1 MPISPHQKRIAEIV
15 IGFGLFLFALLLE
28 AESAARLLLFLAA
41 YAVAGGDVILRAARN
56 ISRRQIFDENF
67 LMSVATIGAFCIG
80 QYSEA
85 VAVMLFYKIGMLFQD
100 RAVDKSRKSIA
111 ELMNIRPDYANLKRG
126 DVIDRVD
133 PDEVNIGDVIVIKP
147 GEKVPLDCVVME
159 GSSSLDTS
167 PLTGESMPKAVREG
181 DELLSGSVNLNGLLV
196 ARVKKNASESTASKI
211 LDLVENA
218 AAKKSKSENFIT
230 KFARCYTPAV
240 VGGAAFIAVV
250 PPLAL
255 GGAAF
260 GDWIYRALVFLVI
273 SCPCALVISIP
284 LSFFGGL
291 GAAARKGILVKGSNY
306 LEALA
311 DAEVAVFD
319 KTGTLTKGTFKVQE
333 VVSKDIYNN
342 EEILKFAACAESF
355 SNHPI
360 SLSIRRAY
368 GKEID
373 AALISKVKEIPG
385 QGVTAT
391 VEGRFVAAGNGK
403 MMQMLDIPISA
414 EDLVDAA
421 TVVHV
426 AVDGEY
432 KGYIVIGDVIKED
445 AVKAI
450 SELKAQNV
458 KKIVMLTGDAKSVA
472 ESVAMSLGIDEAYG
486 GLLPADK
493 VQKLED
499 LMASKSPKGKL
510 IFVGDGINDAP
521 VLARAD
527 VGIAMGGLGSDAAI
541 EAADV
546 VIMTDEPSKVPAA
559 IKIAKRTLAIAKQNI
574 AIALGVKGA
583 VLALGALGIASM
595 WAAVFADVGVTL
607 IAVFN
612 AIRVLG
618 STIIKPLNER

>member
-1 MPISPHQKRIAEIV
+1 MPIEPHQKRIAEIA
-15 IGFGLFLFALLLE
+15 IGSGLFLFAVLLE
-28 AESAARLLLFLAA
+28 AENAARPLLYLAA
-41 YAVAGGDVILRAARN
+41 YAVSGGDVILRAARN
-56 ISRRQIFDENF
+56 VSRRQIFDENF
-67 LMSVATIGAFCIG
+67 LMSVATVGALCIG

-100 RAVDKSRKSIA
+100 RAVEKSRRSIA

-126 DVIDRVD
+126 DAIDRID

-159 GSSSLDTS
+159 GSSTLDSS

-181 DELLSGSVNLNGLLV
+181 DELLSGAINLNGLLV
-196 ARVKKNASESTASKI
+196 AWVTKNASESTASKI

-218 AAKKSKSENFIT
+218 AAKKSRSENFIT
-230 KFARCYTPAV
+230 KFARFYTPAV

-255 GGAAF
+255 EGAAL
-260 GDWIYRALVFLVI
+260 GDWVYRALVFLVI

-291 GAAARKGILVKGSNY
+291 GAAAKKGILVKGSNY

-319 KTGTLTKGTFKVQE
+319 KTGTLTKGTFEVQE
-333 VVSKDIYNN
+333 VVSKGIYNN

-355 SNHPI
+355 SNHPV

-373 AALISKVKEIPG
+373 AALISNVKEIPG

-391 VEGRFVAAGNGK
+391 VDGRFVAAGNARL
-403 MMQMLDIPISA
+403 MQMLGITV
-414 EDLVDAA
+414 EDPGEAA

-426 AVDGEY
+426 AVDSEY
-432 KGYIVIGDVIKED
+432 KGYIVIADVIKED
-445 AVKAI
+445 AAKAV
-450 SELKAQNV
+450 SELKAQKV
-458 KKIVMLTGDAKSVA
+458 KKVVMLTGDAESVA
-472 ESVAMSLGIDEAYG
+472 SSVAMSLGIDEAYG

-493 VQKLED
+493 VQKVED
-499 LMASKSPKGKL
+499 LMAGKSTKGKL

-546 VIMTDEPSKVPAA
+546 VVMTDEPSKVPAA
-559 IKIAKRTLAIAKQNI
+559 IQIAKRTLSIARQNI

-583 VLALGALGIASM
+583 VLGLGALGMATM

-607 IAVFN
+607 IAILN
-612 AIRVLG
+612 AMRTQVLG
-618 STIIKPLNER
+618 SGL

>member
-1 MPISPHQKRIAEIV
+1 MRIALRQKRIAEIA
-15 IGFGLFLFALLLE
+15 IGLGLFLFALLLE
-28 AESAARLLLFLAA
+28 AENAARLLLFLAA
-41 YAVAGGDVILRAARN
+41 YAVTGGDVILRAARN
-56 ISRRQIFDENF
+56 VSRRQIFDENF

-100 RAVDKSRKSIA
+100 RAVEKSRRSIA

-167 PLTGESMPKAVREG
+167 PLTGESMPKAVHEG
-181 DELLSGSVNLNGLLV
+181 DELPSGTINLNGLLV
-196 ARVKKNASESTASKI
+196 ARVIKNASESTASKI

-218 AAKKSKSENFIT
+218 SAKKSIHENFIT
-230 KFARCYTPAV
+230 KFARYYTPAV

-255 GGAAF
+255 EGAAF

-333 VVSKDIYNN
+333 VVSKGIYNN
-342 EEILKFAACAESF
+342 EEILKFAACAEGF

-385 QGVTAT
+385 QGVIAT
-391 VEGRFVAAGNGK
+391 IDGHFVAAGNGK
-403 MMQMLDIPISA
+403 MMQMLDIPA
-414 EDLVDAA
+414 EDPVDAV

-445 AVKAI
+445 AAKAV
-450 SELKAQNV
+450 SELKAQRI
-458 KKIVMLTGDAKSVA
+458 KKVVMLTGDAKSVA

-493 VQKLED
+493 VQKVED
-499 LMASKSPKGKL
+499 LMAGKSPKGKL
-510 IFVGDGINDAP
+510 VFVGDGINDAP

-546 VIMTDEPSKVPAA
+546 VIMTDEPSKVPVA
-559 IKIAKRTLAIAKQNI
+559 IKIAKRTLGIARQNI

-583 VLALGALGIASM
+583 VLALGALGIATM

-607 IAVFN
+607 IAVLN

-618 STIIKPLNER
+618 SRL

>member
-1 MPISPHQKRIAEIV
+1 MRIAPRQKRIAEIA
-15 IGFGLFLFALLLE
+15 IGLGLFLLALLLE

-41 YAVAGGDVILRAARN
+41 YAVTGGDVILRAARN

-100 RAVDKSRKSIA
+100 RAVEKSRKSIA

-133 PDEVNIGDVIVIKP
+133 PDEVNVGDVIVIKP

-167 PLTGESMPKAVREG
+167 PLTGESMPKAVLEG

-196 ARVKKNASESTASKI
+196 ARVKKNVSESTASKI

-218 AAKKSKSENFIT
+218 SAKKSKHENFIT

-250 PPLAL
+250 PPLVL
-255 GGAAF
+255 EGAAF

-342 EEILKFAACAESF
+342 EEILKFAACAEGF

-385 QGVTAT
+385 QGVIAT
-391 VEGRFVAAGNGK
+391 IDGHFVAAGNGK
-403 MMQMLDIPISA
+403 MMQMLDIPA
-414 EDLVDAA
+414 EDPVDAV

-432 KGYIVIGDVIKED
+432 KGYIAIGDVIKED

-450 SELKAQNV
+450 SELKAQKV
-458 KKIVMLTGDAKSVA
+458 KRVVMLTGDAKSVA
-472 ESVAMSLGIDEAYG
+472 ESVALSLGIDEAYG

-493 VQKLED
+493 VQKVED
-499 LMASKSPKGKL
+499 LMAGKSPKGKL
-510 IFVGDGINDAP
+510 VFVGDGINDAP

-546 VIMTDEPSKVPAA
+546 VIMTDEPSKVPVA
-559 IKIAKRTLAIAKQNI
+559 IKIAKRTLAIARQNI

-583 VLALGALGIASM
+583 VLALGA
-595 WAAVFADVGVTL
+595 
-607 IAVFN
+607 
-612 AIRVLG
+612 
-618 STIIKPLNER
+618 

>member
-1 MPISPHQKRIAEIV
+1 MLFSPYQKRIIEIAV
-15 IGFGLFLFALLLE
+15 GSMLFLFAILFE
-28 AESAARLLLFLAA
+28 AGSAARLLLFLAA
-41 YAVAGGDVILRAARN
+41 YAVTGSDVILRAVRN
-56 ISRRQIFDENF
+56 VSRRQIFDENF

-80 QYSEA
+80 HYSEA
-85 VAVMLFYKIGMLFQD
+85 VAVMLFYKIGMLFES
-100 RAVDKSRKSIA
+100 RAVEKSRRSIA

-126 DVIDRVD
+126 ENVERVD
-133 PDEVNIGDVIVIKP
+133 PDLVSVGDVIVIKP
-147 GEKVPLDCVVME
+147 GEKVPLDCVVID
-159 GSSSLDTS
+159 GSSTLDTS
-167 PLTGESMPKAVREG
+167 PLTGESMPERVREG
-181 DELLSGSVNLNGLLV
+181 DELLSGAINLNGLLV
-196 ARVKKNASESTASKI
+196 ARVTKSASESTATKI

-218 AAKKSKSENFIT
+218 AAKKSRSENFIT
-230 KFARCYTPAV
+230 KFARYYTPAI
-240 VGGAAFIAVV
+240 VGTSAFIAVI

-255 GGAAF
+255 EGAAY

-284 LSFFGGL
+284 MSFFGGL
-291 GAAARKGILVKGSNY
+291 GAAARRGILVKGSNY

-311 DAEVAVFD
+311 DTEVAVFD
-319 KTGTLTKGTFKVQE
+319 KTGTLTKGVFEVQE
-333 VVSKDIYNN
+333 VVSKNQYNN
-342 EEILKFAACAESF
+342 EEILKFAACAECF

-368 GKEID
+368 GKEINSV
-373 AALISKVKEIPG
+373 LISNVKEIPG

-391 VEGRFVAAGNGK
+391 VDGHLVAAGNAK
-403 MMQMLDIPISA
+403 LMQMHGISA
-414 EDLVDAA
+414 EDPGNAG

-426 AVDGEY
+426 AVDNDY
-432 KGYIVIGDVIKED
+432 KGCIVIADVIKED
-445 AVKAI
+445 AAKAV
-450 SELKAQNV
+450 SDLKAQKV
-458 KKIVMLTGDAKSVA
+458 KKVVMLTGDAKSVA
-472 ESVAMSLGIDEAYG
+472 SIVALSLGIDEAYG

-493 VQKLED
+493 VQKVEE
-499 LMASKSPKGKL
+499 LMADKSTKGKL

-546 VIMTDEPSKVPAA
+546 VIMTDEPSKIPVA

-583 VLALGALGIASM
+583 ILSLGALGIASM

-607 IAVFN
+607 IAILN
-612 AIRVLG
+612 AMRVLKVR
-618 STIIKPLNER
+618 TF

>member
-56 ISRRQIFDENF
+56 VSRRQIFDENF

-100 RAVDKSRKSIA
+100 RAVDKSRRSIA
-111 ELMNIRPDYANLKRG
+111 ELMNIRPDYANIKRG
-126 DVIDRVD
+126 NVIDRID

-159 GSSSLDTS
+159 GSSSLDIS

-196 ARVKKNASESTASKI
+196 ARVKKGFGESTASKI

-218 AAKKSKSENFIT
+218 SAKKSKSENFIT

-255 GGAAF
+255 EGAAF

-368 GKEID
+368 GKKID

-391 VEGRFVAAGNGK
+391 VDGRFVAAGNAK

-432 KGYIVIGDVIKED
+432 KGYIVIGDAIKED
-445 AVKAI
+445 AAKAV
-450 SELKAQNV
+450 SELKAQKV
-458 KKIVMLTGDAKSVA
+458 RRVVMLTGDAKSVA
-472 ESVAMSLGIDEAYG
+472 ESVASRLGIDEAYG

-493 VQKLED
+493 VQKVEE
-499 LMASKSPKGKL
+499 LMAGKSPKGKL

-559 IKIAKRTLAIAKQNI
+559 IKIAKRTLAIARQNI

-583 VLALGALGIASM
+583 ILALGALGVASM

-618 STIIKPLNER
+618 SRL

>member
-1 MPISPHQKRIAEIV
+1 MPIAPHQKRIAEIA
-15 IGFGLFLFALLLE
+15 IGLGLFLFALLLE
-28 AESAARLLLFLAA
+28 AENAARLLIFLAA
-41 YAVAGGDVILRAARN
+41 YAVTGGDVILRAAKN

-85 VAVMLFYKIGMLFQD
+85 VAVMFFYKIGMLFQD
-100 RAVDKSRKSIA
+100 KAVEKSRKSIA
-111 ELMNIRPDYANLKRG
+111 ELMNIRPDYANVKRG

-181 DELLSGSVNLNGLLV
+181 DELLSGTINLNGLLV
-196 ARVKKNASESTASKI
+196 ARVTKNASESTASKI

-218 AAKKSKSENFIT
+218 SAKKSKHENFIT
-230 KFARCYTPAV
+230 KFARFYTPAV

-319 KTGTLTKGTFKVQE
+319 KTGTLTKGTFEVEE

-373 AALISKVKEIPG
+373 VALISKVKEIPG

-391 VEGRFVAAGNGK
+391 VEGRFVAAGNAK
-403 MMQMLDIPISA
+403 MMQMLDISA

-432 KGYIVIGDVIKED
+432 KGYIVIGDAIKED

-450 SELKAQNV
+450 SELKAQKV
-458 KKIVMLTGDAKSVA
+458 KRIVMLTGDAKSVA

-499 LMASKSPKGKL
+499 LMAGKSAKGKL

-527 VGIAMGGLGSDAAI
+527 VGIAMGGLGTDAAI

-546 VIMTDEPSKVPAA
+546 VIMTDEPSKVPVA
-559 IKIAKRTLAIAKQNI
+559 IKIAKRTLAIARQNI

-583 VLALGALGIASM
+583 VLGLGALGIATM

-607 IAVFN
+607 IAILN

-618 STIIKPLNER
+618 SHL

>member
-1 MPISPHQKRIAEIV
+1 MRITPHQKRIAEIA
-15 IGFGLFLFALLLE
+15 IGLGLFLFALLLE
-28 AESAARLLLFLAA
+28 AENAARLLLFLAA

-85 VAVMLFYKIGMLFQD
+85 VAVMLFYKIGMLFQG
-100 RAVDKSRKSIA
+100 RAVEKSRRSIV
-111 ELMNIRPDYANLKRG
+111 ELMNIRPDYANVKRG
-126 DVIDRVD
+126 DLIDRVD
-133 PDEVNIGDVIVIKP
+133 PDEVNIGNVIVIKP

-159 GSSSLDTS
+159 GSSTLDTS

-196 ARVKKNASESTASKI
+196 ARVIKNASESTASKI

-218 AAKKSKSENFIT
+218 SAKKSKHENFIT
-230 KFARCYTPAV
+230 KFARFYTPAV

-250 PPLAL
+250 PPLML
-255 GGAAF
+255 GGSAF

-333 VVSKDIYNN
+333 VVSKDIHNN

-385 QGVTAT
+385 QGVIAT
-391 VEGRFVAAGNGK
+391 IDGHLVAAGNAK
-403 MMQMLDIPISA
+403 MMQMLDIPV
-414 EDLVDAA
+414 EDPVDAA

-426 AVDGEY
+426 AIDGEY

-445 AVKAI
+445 AAKAV
-450 SELKAQNV
+450 SELKTQKV
-458 KKIVMLTGDAKSVA
+458 RRVVMLTGDAKSVA

-493 VQKLED
+493 VQKVED
-499 LMASKSPKGKL
+499 LMAGKSPKRKL

-546 VIMTDEPSKVPAA
+546 VIMTDEPSKVPVA
-559 IKIAKRTLAIAKQNI
+559 IKIAKRTLGIARQNI

-583 VLALGALGIASM
+583 VLALGALGIATM

-607 IAVFN
+607 IAVLN

-618 STIIKPLNER
+618 SDL

>member
-1 MPISPHQKRIAEIV
+1 
-15 IGFGLFLFALLLE
+15 
-28 AESAARLLLFLAA
+28 
-41 YAVAGGDVILRAARN
+41 
-56 ISRRQIFDENF
+56 
-67 LMSVATIGAFCIG
+67 
-80 QYSEA
+80 
-85 VAVMLFYKIGMLFQD
+85 
-100 RAVDKSRKSIA
+100 
-111 ELMNIRPDYANLKRG
+111 
-126 DVIDRVD
+126 
-133 PDEVNIGDVIVIKP
+133 
-147 GEKVPLDCVVME
+147 VVME
-159 GSSSLDTS
+159 DSSSLDTS

-181 DELLSGSVNLNGLLV
+181 DELPSGTINLNGLLV
-196 ARVKKNASESTASKI
+196 VRVIKNASESTASKI

-218 AAKKSKSENFIT
+218 SAKKSKHENFIT
-230 KFARCYTPAV
+230 KFARFYTPAV

-319 KTGTLTKGTFKVQE
+319 KTGTLTKGTFEVEE

-373 AALISKVKEIPG
+373 VALISKVKEIPG

-391 VEGRFVAAGNGK
+391 VEGRFVAAGNAK
-403 MMQMLDIPISA
+403 MMQMLDISA

-432 KGYIVIGDVIKED
+432 KGYIVIGDAIKED

-450 SELKAQNV
+450 SELKAQKV
-458 KKIVMLTGDAKSVA
+458 KRIVMLTGDAKSVA

-493 VQKLED
+493 VQKVED
-499 LMASKSPKGKL
+499 LMAGKSAKGKL

-527 VGIAMGGLGSDAAI
+527 VGIAMGGLGTDAAI

-546 VIMTDEPSKVPAA
+546 VIMTDEPSKVPVA
-559 IKIAKRTLAIAKQNI
+559 IKIAKRTLAIARQNI

-583 VLALGALGIASM
+583 VLGLGALGIATM

-607 IAVFN
+607 IAILN

-618 STIIKPLNER
+618 SHL

>member
-1 MPISPHQKRIAEIV
+1 MHIAPHQKRIAEIA
-15 IGFGLFLFALLLE
+15 IGLGLFLFALILE
-28 AESAARLLLFLAA
+28 AENEARLLVFLAA
-41 YAVAGGDVILRAARN
+41 YAVTGGDVILRAARN

-85 VAVMLFYKIGMLFQD
+85 VAVMLFYKIGMLFQG
-100 RAVDKSRKSIA
+100 RAVEKSRKSIA
-111 ELMNIRPDYANLKRG
+111 ELMNIRPDYANVKRG

-133 PDEVNIGDVIVIKP
+133 PDEVNIGNVIVIKP

-181 DELLSGSVNLNGLLV
+181 DELLSGSVNLNGLLI
-196 ARVKKNASESTASKI
+196 ARVKKNVSESTASKI

-240 VGGAAFIAVV
+240 VGGAAFIAIV
-250 PPLAL
+250 PPLVL
-255 GGAAF
+255 GGAVF

-291 GAAARKGILVKGSNY
+291 GAVARKGILVKGSNY

-391 VEGRFVAAGNGK
+391 VEGRFVAAGNAK
-403 MMQMLDIPISA
+403 MMQMLDISA

-445 AVKAI
+445 AAKAV
-450 SELKAQNV
+450 SELKAQKV
-458 KKIVMLTGDAKSVA
+458 KRVVMLTGDAKSVA
-472 ESVAMSLGIDEAYG
+472 ESVASHLGIDEAYG

-493 VQKLED
+493 VQKVED

-559 IKIAKRTLAIAKQNI
+559 IKIAKRTLAIARQNI

-583 VLALGALGIASM
+583 VLGLGALGIATM

-618 STIIKPLNER
+618 SDL

>member
-1 MPISPHQKRIAEIV
+1 MHIAPRQKRIAEIA
-15 IGFGLFLFALLLE
+15 IGLVLFLFALLLE
-28 AESAARLLLFLAA
+28 AENAARLLLFLAA
-41 YAVAGGDVILRAARN
+41 YAVTGGDVILRAARN

-100 RAVDKSRKSIA
+100 RAVEKSRKSIA

-196 ARVKKNASESTASKI
+196 ARVKKNVSESTASKI

-218 AAKKSKSENFIT
+218 SAKKSKHENFIT
-230 KFARCYTPAV
+230 KFARYYTPAV

-250 PPLAL
+250 PPLVL

-260 GDWIYRALVFLVI
+260 GDWAYRALVFLVI

-319 KTGTLTKGTFKVQE
+319 KTGTLTKGAFEVQE
-333 VVSKDIYNN
+333 IVSKGIYND
-342 EEILKFAACAESF
+342 EEILKFAACAEGF
-355 SNHPI
+355 STHPI

-385 QGVTAT
+385 QGVIAT
-391 VEGRFVAAGNGK
+391 IDGHLVAAGNAK
-403 MMQMLDIPISA
+403 MMQMLDIPV
-414 EDLVDAA
+414 EDPVDTA

-445 AVKAI
+445 AAKAV
-450 SELKAQNV
+450 SELKAQKV
-458 KKIVMLTGDAKSVA
+458 KRIVMLTGDAKSVA

-493 VQKLED
+493 VQKVED
-499 LMASKSPKGKL
+499 LMAGKSPKGKL

-546 VIMTDEPSKVPAA
+546 VIMTDEPSKVPVA
-559 IKIAKRTLAIAKQNI
+559 IKIAKRTLGIARQNI

-583 VLALGALGIASM
+583 VLALGALGIATM

-607 IAVFN
+607 IAVLN

-618 STIIKPLNER
+618 SDL

>member
-1 MPISPHQKRIAEIV
+1 MPVSPHQKRIAEIA
-15 IGFGLFLFALLLE
+15 IGLGLFLFALLLE
-28 AESAARLLLFLAA
+28 AENAARLLLFLAA

-100 RAVDKSRKSIA
+100 RAVDKSRRSIA

-133 PDEVNIGDVIVIKP
+133 PDEVNIGNVIVIKP

-196 ARVKKNASESTASKI
+196 ARVKKVFSESTASKI

-218 AAKKSKSENFIT
+218 SAKKSKHENFIT
-230 KFARCYTPAV
+230 KFARFYTPAV

-250 PPLAL
+250 PPLVL
-255 GGAAF
+255 GDAAF

-391 VEGRFVAAGNGK
+391 IDGHLVAAGNAK
-403 MMQMLDIPISA
+403 MMQMLDISIPA
-414 EDLVDAA
+414 EDPVDAA

-432 KGYIVIGDVIKED
+432 TGYIVIGDVIKED

-450 SELKAQNV
+450 SELKAQKV
-458 KKIVMLTGDAKSVA
+458 KRIVMLTGDAKSVA
-472 ESVAMSLGIDEAYG
+472 ESVALSLGIDEAYG

-493 VQKLED
+493 VKKVEELI
-499 LMASKSPKGKL
+499 AGKSPKGKL
-510 IFVGDGINDAP
+510 VFVGDGINDAP

-559 IKIAKRTLAIAKQNI
+559 IKIAKRTLAIARQNI

-583 VLALGALGIASM
+583 VLGLGALGIASM

-607 IAVFN
+607 IAVLN

-618 STIIKPLNER
+618 SRL

>member
-1 MPISPHQKRIAEIV
+1 MHIAPHQKRIAEIA
-15 IGFGLFLFALLLE
+15 IGLGLFLFALILE
-28 AESAARLLLFLAA
+28 AENAARLLLFLAA

-100 RAVDKSRKSIA
+100 RAVDKSRRSIA
-111 ELMNIRPDYANLKRG
+111 ELMNIRPDYANIKRG

-147 GEKVPLDCVVME
+147 GEKVPLDCVVVE

-167 PLTGESMPKAVREG
+167 PLTGESMPERVREG
-181 DELLSGSVNLNGLLV
+181 DELLSGTINLNGLLV
-196 ARVKKNASESTASKI
+196 ARVIKNASESTASKI

-218 AAKKSKSENFIT
+218 SAKKSKHENFIT

-250 PPLAL
+250 PPLVL
-255 GGAAF
+255 GGDVF
-260 GDWIYRALVFLVI
+260 GDWVYRALVFLVI

-291 GAAARKGILVKGSNY
+291 GAAARRGILVKGSNY

-342 EEILKFAACAESF
+342 EEILKFAACAEIF

-391 VEGRFVAAGNGK
+391 VEGRFVAAGNAK
-403 MMQMLDIPISA
+403 MMQMLDIPA
-414 EDLVDAA
+414 EDPVDAA

-445 AVKAI
+445 AAKAV
-450 SELKAQNV
+450 SDLKAQKV
-458 KKIVMLTGDAKSVA
+458 RRIVMLTGDAKSVA
-472 ESVAMSLGIDEAYG
+472 ESVASHLGIDEAYG

-493 VQKLED
+493 VQKVED
-499 LMASKSPKGKL
+499 LMAGKSAKGKL
-510 IFVGDGINDAP
+510 VFVGDGINDAP

-559 IKIAKRTLAIAKQNI
+559 IKIAKRTLGIARQNI

-583 VLALGALGIASM
+583 VLALGALGIATM
-595 WAAVFADVGVTL
+595 WAAVLTQYGCWGR
-607 IAVFN
+607 IFN
-612 AIRVLG
+612 L
-618 STIIKPLNER
+618 EF

>member
-1 MPISPHQKRIAEIV
+1 MSIEPHQKRIAEIA
-15 IGFGLFLFALLLE
+15 IGSGLFLFAILLE
-28 AESAARLLLFLAA
+28 AENAVRLLLFLAA
-41 YAVAGGDVILRAARN
+41 YAVTGGDVILRAIRN
-56 ISRRQIFDENF
+56 VSRRQIFDENF
-67 LMSVATIGAFCIG
+67 LMSVATGGAFCIG

-100 RAVDKSRKSIA
+100 RAVEKSRKSIA

-126 DVIDRVD
+126 DAIDRVD

-159 GSSSLDTS
+159 GSSTLDSS

-181 DELLSGSVNLNGLLV
+181 DELLSGAINLNGLLV
-196 ARVKKNASESTASKI
+196 ARVTKNASESTASKI

-218 AAKKSKSENFIT
+218 AAKKSRSENFIT
-230 KFARCYTPAV
+230 KFARFYTPAV

-255 GGAAF
+255 EGAAL
-260 GDWIYRALVFLVI
+260 GDWVYRALVFLVI

-319 KTGTLTKGTFKVQE
+319 KTGTLTKGTFEVQE
-333 VVSKDIYNN
+333 VVSKGIYNN

-355 SNHPI
+355 SNHPV

-373 AALISKVKEIPG
+373 AALISNVKEIPG
-385 QGVTAT
+385 QGITAT
-391 VEGRFVAAGNGK
+391 VNGRFVAAGNARL
-403 MMQMLDIPISA
+403 MDMLGITV
-414 EDLVDAA
+414 EDPGEAA

-426 AVDGEY
+426 AVDSEY
-432 KGYIVIGDVIKED
+432 KGYIVIADVIKED
-445 AVKAI
+445 AAKAI
-450 SELKAQNV
+450 SEMKAQKV
-458 KKIVMLTGDAKSVA
+458 KKVVMLTGDAESVA

-493 VQKLED
+493 VQKVEE
-499 LMASKSPKGKL
+499 LMAGKSAKGKL

-583 VLALGALGIASM
+583 VLALGALGMATM

-607 IAVFN
+607 IAILN
-612 AIRVLG
+612 AMRTQVLG
-618 STIIKPLNER
+618 SDTVLTVKG

>member
-1 MPISPHQKRIAEIV
+1 MRISLHQKRIAEIG
-15 IGFGLFLFALLLE
+15 IGLGLFLFALLLE
-28 AESAARLLLFLAA
+28 AENAARLLLFLAA
-41 YAVAGGDVILRAARN
+41 YAVTGGDVILRAARN

-100 RAVDKSRKSIA
+100 MAVEKSRKSIA
-111 ELMNIRPDYANLKRG
+111 ELMNLRPDYANLKRG

-133 PDEVNIGDVIVIKP
+133 PDEVNVGDVIVIKP

-181 DELLSGSVNLNGLLV
+181 DELLSGTINLNGLLV
-196 ARVKKNASESTASKI
+196 ARVKKNVSESTASKI

-218 AAKKSKSENFIT
+218 SAKKSIHENFIT
-230 KFARCYTPAV
+230 KFARYYTPAV

-250 PPLAL
+250 PPLVL
-255 GGAAF
+255 EGAAF
-260 GDWIYRALVFLVI
+260 GDWVYRALVFLVI

-319 KTGTLTKGTFKVQE
+319 KTGTLTKGTFEVHE
-333 VVSKDIYNN
+333 VVSKGIYNN
-342 EEILKFAACAESF
+342 EEILKFAACAEGF

-385 QGVTAT
+385 QGVIAT
-391 VEGRFVAAGNGK
+391 IDGHFVAAGNGK
-403 MMQMLDIPISA
+403 MMQMLDIPA
-414 EDLVDAA
+414 EDPVDAV

-432 KGYIVIGDVIKED
+432 KGYIAIGDVIKED

-450 SELKAQNV
+450 SELKAQKV
-458 KKIVMLTGDAKSVA
+458 KRVVMLTGDAKSVA
-472 ESVAMSLGIDEAYG
+472 ESVALSLGIDEAYG

-493 VQKLED
+493 VQKVED
-499 LMASKSPKGKL
+499 LMAGKSPKGKL
-510 IFVGDGINDAP
+510 VFVGDGINDAP

-546 VIMTDEPSKVPAA
+546 VIMTDEPSKVPVA
-559 IKIAKRTLAIAKQNI
+559 IKIAKRTLAIARQNI

-583 VLALGALGIASM
+583 VLALGALGIATM

-607 IAVFN
+607 IAVLN

-618 STIIKPLNER
+618 SDL

>member
-1 MPISPHQKRIAEIV
+1 MPITPHQKRIAEIA
-15 IGFGLFLFALLLE
+15 IGLGLFLFALILE
-28 AESAARLLLFLAA
+28 AENAARLLLFLAA
-41 YAVAGGDVILRAARN
+41 YAVTGGDVILRAARN

-100 RAVDKSRKSIA
+100 RAVEKSRKSIA
-111 ELMNIRPDYANLKRG
+111 ELMNIRPDYANVKRG

-159 GSSSLDTS
+159 GSSTLDTS
-167 PLTGESMPKAVREG
+167 PLTGESMPKDVREG
-181 DELLSGSVNLNGLLV
+181 DELLSGTINLNGLLV
-196 ARVKKNASESTASKI
+196 ARVMKNASESTASKI

-218 AAKKSKSENFIT
+218 SAKKSKHENFIT
-230 KFARCYTPAV
+230 KFARFYTPVV

-250 PPLAL
+250 PPLVV

-311 DAEVAVFD
+311 DTEVAVFD

-373 AALISKVKEIPG
+373 AALVSNVKEIPG

-391 VEGRFVAAGNGK
+391 VEGRLVAAGNAK
-403 MMQMLDIPISA
+403 MMQMLDISISA

-445 AVKAI
+445 AAKAI
-450 SELKAQNV
+450 SELKAQKV
-458 KKIVMLTGDAKSVA
+458 KRIVMLTGDAKSVA

-493 VQKLED
+493 VQKVED
-499 LMASKSPKGKL
+499 LMAGKSPKGKL
-510 IFVGDGINDAP
+510 IFIGDGINDAP

-546 VIMTDEPSKVPAA
+546 VVMTDEPSKVPAA
-559 IKIAKRTLAIAKQNI
+559 IKIAKRTLAIARQNI

-583 VLALGALGIASM
+583 VLGLGALGIATM

-618 STIIKPLNER
+618 SRL